1 MTSADFQSWG
11 CVTLVGA
18 AEWFSV
24 VLLRATLSLVT
35 VLTARVGVVC
45 VTRGVKS
52 TSIVGEVLSTD
63 MVAVLPVPVVAM
75 RHFVADMVLV
85 VTVLSLIGVVV
96 WLMAAGGL
104 TWLLV
109 EGQMAGA
116 SVTAVGFVAGGIEVQ
131 GIVAVRWMLASVVVR
146 VVRGAVFLLVAVKTT
161 PLVFAPVLSQ

>member
-1 MTSADFQSWG
+1 M
-11 CVTLVGA
+11 GA

-45 VTRGVKS
+45 VCDARCNS

-63 MVAVLPVPVVAM
+63 MVAMLPVPVVAV

-96 WLMAAGGL
+96 WLMAAGVMTG
-104 TWLLV
+104 LLV
-109 EGQMAGA
+109 GAHMAGA
-116 SVTAVGFVAGGIEVQ
+116 CVSAV
-131 GIVAVRWMLASVVVR
+131 
-146 VVRGAVFLLVAVKTT
+146 
-161 PLVFAPVLSQ
+161 